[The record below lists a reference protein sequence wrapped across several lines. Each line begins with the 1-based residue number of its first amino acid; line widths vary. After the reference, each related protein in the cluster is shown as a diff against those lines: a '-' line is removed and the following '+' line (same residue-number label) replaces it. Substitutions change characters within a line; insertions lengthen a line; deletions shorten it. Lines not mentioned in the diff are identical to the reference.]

1 MITNTEFTT
10 TPAKL
15 SEALMMCQ
23 SMTGK
28 SVLNK
33 PTNDFFY
40 DTWEILPEY
49 EGTVF
54 DELLAPLENIGE
66 ARIIK
71 QESGTC
77 YFAHT
82 DVDDRYHLNISG
94 DCASLI
100 DLDANKMYPLESD
113 GKYYSMYAG
122 KSHSAA
128 NFGQYPRYQ
137 LVVRK
142 LLTRAKWVYKDISI
156 HPGGENPRFMF
167 DKFISPILNEM
178 NFRNVMNNFQVLE
191 TGVKLTTNQHWAKS
205 IKDVLPVG
213 FKIVEH

>member
-49 EGTVF
+49 KGTVF

-71 QESGTC
+71 
-77 YFAHT
+77 
-82 DVDDRYHLNISG
+82 
-94 DCASLI
+94 
-100 DLDANKMYPLESD
+100 
-113 GKYYSMYAG
+113 
-122 KSHSAA
+122 
-128 NFGQYPRYQ
+128 
-137 LVVRK
+137 
-142 LLTRAKWVYKDISI
+142 
-156 HPGGENPRFMF
+156 
-167 DKFISPILNEM
+167 
-178 NFRNVMNNFQVLE
+178 E
-191 TGVKLTTNQHWAKS
+191 TLR
-205 IKDVLPVG
+205 
-213 FKIVEH
+213 